1 MKRKSNFFNNF
12 DQQLLGKQEGENV
25 SAFTFISVAVILYV

>member
-1 MKRKSNFFNNF
+1 MKRISNFFNNF
-12 DQQLLGKQEGENV
+12 DQELGKQEGENV